1 MWLPILVEDPRH
13 KLDYASIHLKYKPTS
28 APSEPRR
35 PFQQQVMPTSTIDTE
50 EAQDHY
56 TVLSLPHTPPPSEKA
71 IRNAYRRALL
81 LHHPDKSKS
90 YTTTTSSPKFVPSID
105 HITTAYKTLID
116 PLRRQ
121 DYDRRTLLTTSS
133 STHRSTT
140 ATAAS
145 ATAEQ
150 RYPGLET
157 VDLNEMNFVSA
168 TDDPDNQ
175 EGGAGGGGGEGG
187 IYWRG
192 CRCGRTMAFE
202 IPEKELEAY
211 AEDGEIV
218 TGCQGCSLWLRV
230 LFASVEA
237 DGDENKG
244 DDEEDVEIGQ
254 GRRRGGSLG

>member
-1 MWLPILVEDPRH
+1 
-13 KLDYASIHLKYKPTS
+13 
-28 APSEPRR
+28 
-35 PFQQQVMPTSTIDTE
+35 MPTSTRDTE
-50 EAQDHY
+50 ETQDHY
-56 TVLSLPHTPPPSEKA
+56 TVLSLPRIPPPSEKA

-90 YTTTTSSPKFVPSID
+90 RTTASSPKFVPSID
-105 HITTAYKTLID
+105 HITTAYKTLVD
-116 PLRRQ
+116 PLRRE
-121 DYDRRTLLTTSS
+121 DYDRRTLLTSSS
-133 STHRSTT
+133 STTRSTT

-175 EGGAGGGGGEGG
+175 EAGGGGGEGG

-230 LFASVEA
+230 LFASVEVA
-237 DGDENKG
+237 GE
-244 DDEEDVEIGQ
+244 DDKDDDKDNVEIGQ
-254 GRRRGGSLG
+254 GRRGRRSLG

>member
-1 MWLPILVEDPRH
+1 
-13 KLDYASIHLKYKPTS
+13 
-28 APSEPRR
+28 
-35 PFQQQVMPTSTIDTE
+35 MPTSTRDTE
-50 EAQDHY
+50 ETQDHY
-56 TVLSLPHTPPPSEKA
+56 TVLSLPHTPSPSGKA

-90 YTTTTSSPKFVPSID
+90 CTTTTSSPKFVPSID
-105 HITTAYKTLID
+105 HITTAYKTLVD
-116 PLRRQ
+116 PLRRE
-121 DYDRRTLLTTSS
+121 DYDRRTLLTSS
-133 STHRSTT
+133 SAHRSTT
-140 ATAAS
+140 STAAS

-168 TDDPDNQ
+168 TDDPSNE
-175 EGGAGGGGGEGG
+175 EGGGGGGGEGG

-230 LFASVEA
+230 LFASIEA
-237 DGDENKG
+237 DGQDDKDDG
-244 DDEEDVEIGQ
+244 DDNVEIGQ
-254 GRRRGGSLG
+254 GRRGGGSLG